1 MGIVVNTNIFIGAE
15 NNRLPLDK
23 LQAFQEAP
31 MCPAVTAAELLAGVR
46 LSKDTQTHVHR
57 LSFVENLLEN
67 IPLLTF
73 DLEVARTYAELYA
86 DALRNVSRKNL
97 NAHDLQIAATT
108 ICYDYPVLTTHTK
121 DFQRIPWRSTT
132 FTQLDEILL

>member
-1 MGIVVNTNIFIGAE
+1 MGIVVDANIFIGAE

-31 MCPAVTAAELLAGVR
+31 VYLAAVTAAELLAGVH
-46 LSKDTQTHVHR
+46 LSKDTQTRVHR
-57 LSFVENLLEN
+57 LSFVENILGN
-67 IPLLTF
+67 VPLLKF

-97 NAHDLQIAATT
+97 NAHDLQIAATA
-108 ICYDYPVLTTHTK
+108 ICYDYPVLSTHTK
-121 DFQRIPWRSTT
+121 DFQGIPGAR
-132 FTQLDEILL
+132 QLSPN